1 MSLEEL
7 MKVTEQGVLP
17 VDTAQKY
24 LNLYIGESDW
34 PKHINQLW
42 LNLENKNK
50 NLDLSKE
57 DIKRIIS
64 CTLLLP
70 TYEKTTIPDPVHLI
84 LFWCTSWGQLKERDW
99 FSLFQDVVRKDI
111 LIQNNRKNLLDI
123 GVIDPIDYSPLTR
136 QAFNWLFSEAENNG
150 DLNETNKKELIVK
163 LQNLV
168 RIYGGAVISNIFTN
182 HKNSLNKIL
191 NWKSGYFFEREIYN
205 VYSYDQI
212 VKIKNLE
219 IQKLNPKYIKTI
231 SIK

>member
-7 MKVTEQGVLP
+7 TNVIEKGVLS

-24 LNLYIGESDW
+24 LNIYVGESDW

-42 LNLENKNK
+42 TNLENKNK
-50 NLDLSKE
+50 NLDLSKDE
-57 DIKRIIS
+57 IKKIIA

-99 FSLFQDVVRKDI
+99 FTLFKDVIKKDI

-136 QAFNWLFSEAENNG
+136 QAFNWLYAEAEKNDCITDENRS
-150 DLNETNKKELIVK
+150 EIKTK

-191 NWKSGYFFEREIYN
+191 NWRSGYFFEREIYN

-219 IQKLNPKYIKTI
+219 IQKLNPKYVKKIGSK
-231 SIK
+231 